1 MASLDEFEKLTVRE
15 RQNRRFDEE
24 FKRRKV
30 SEIERGITSV
40 SEIRREYQVSHS
52 AVYAWIYKYSRTRK
66 KQERMVVEAMSDT
79 RKITALKEKVKEL
92 EQIVGQKQIQ
102 IDFFGRMI
110 EIAEEKYGIEIKK
123 KHSTRRSDGSGQ
135 SAKNTPTK

>member
-1 MASLDEFEKLTVRE
+1 MASLYEFEKLTVRE
-15 RQNRRFDEE
+15 RQNRHFDEE

-30 SEIERGITSV
+30 SEIERGITKV
-40 SEIRREYQVSHS
+40 SEIRREYQVSSS
-52 AVYAWIYKYSRTRK
+52 AVYAWIYKYSRMRK

-102 IDFFGRMI
+102 IDFFGKMI

-123 KHSTRRSDGSGQ
+123 KHSMRRSAGTGRVGKS
-135 SAKNTPTK
+135 TPTK